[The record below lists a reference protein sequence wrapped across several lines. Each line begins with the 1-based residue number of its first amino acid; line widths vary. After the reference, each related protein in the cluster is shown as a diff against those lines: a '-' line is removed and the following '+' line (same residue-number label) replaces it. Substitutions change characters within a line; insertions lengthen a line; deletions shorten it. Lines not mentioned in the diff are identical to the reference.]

1 MILVCSFIKLGENC
15 FHPWGLNHVQPFYRN
30 CFNFQYKM
38 YLFER
43 LFPTTENIRIFNFL
57 VFIRARIC
65 ICKTLS
71 ALPLELRWIFPL
83 QDRVKFTAA
92 LSPCKQSLPSLLIFW
107 DSVIKR
113 TVLKQYLMMA
123 IKGPLFLLVFNCNI
137 FSSKLYHEHSWKK
150 TNMTSHFVIIN
161 HLLCKF
167 RCLQDFRVQGLPA
180 HGACTNNE
188 RFTMRV
194 ISTFRKRS
202 ITNESRKG
210 YR

>member
-1 MILVCSFIKLGENC
+1 MFLSPCYANFPSFLRWKAESDLDTAFSILIHFRLLQGHTKIFEIFVISWNSFIIMILVCSFIKLGENC

-57 VFIRARIC
+57 VFIRARIY

-92 LSPCKQSLPSLLIFW
+92 LSLCKQSLPSLLKFW
-107 DSVIKR
+107 GSVIK
-113 TVLKQYLMMA
+113 Q
-123 IKGPLFLLVFNCNI
+123 
-137 FSSKLYHEHSWKK
+137 
-150 TNMTSHFVIIN
+150 
-161 HLLCKF
+161 
-167 RCLQDFRVQGLPA
+167 
-180 HGACTNNE
+180 
-188 RFTMRV
+188 
-194 ISTFRKRS
+194 
-202 ITNESRKG
+202 
-210 YR
+210 